1 MRTSEKHLLLL
12 LENFICKW
20 GRLLELLQ
28 PQKIIKSKLN
38 WIPCLIPQNYRD
50 ILKTAVTSNASA
62 LKYASDDL
70 QNDRDIILTVIES
83 DTSALQYASDDLKND
98 RHIVLTAIEYDASA
112 LHYAS
117 DDFRSDPIGLP
128 CTTPHMIFKMIEV
141 LYGMLLKPMG
151 MLCTTRQESFKIIE
165 IL

>member
-70 QNDRDIILTVIES
+70 QNDRDIILTVKAVFIIYS
-83 DTSALQYASDDLKND
+83 YKSLQSSSKSVEAARCRNND
-98 RHIVLTAIEYDASA
+98 GKR
-112 LHYAS
+112 
-117 DDFRSDPIGLP
+117 
-128 CTTPHMIFKMIEV
+128 
-141 LYGMLLKPMG
+141 
-151 MLCTTRQESFKIIE
+151 
-165 IL
+165 